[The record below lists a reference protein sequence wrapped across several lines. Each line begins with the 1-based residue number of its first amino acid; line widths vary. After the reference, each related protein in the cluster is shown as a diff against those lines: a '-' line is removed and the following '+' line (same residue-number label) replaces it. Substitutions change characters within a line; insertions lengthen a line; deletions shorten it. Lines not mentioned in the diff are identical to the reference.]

1 VRGCIGRP
9 AAKSLHCDPATV
21 PMLSP
26 YLVAPSTVAPPVN
39 PRGSRGPSQGPDFRE
54 GWERILPNAR
64 QGLEMGKVRRLMGE
78 ARRELRVLVADDDEA
93 IRLTLGD
100 VLKRA
105 GCRVHT
111 ASDGIEAVRILEA
124 VPVDLLI
131 TDYDMPR
138 MSGLELIRW
147 CQAILPD
154 LPTLLISGHD
164 LQAVKGGRAKHGVH
178 RVLQKPFTGEQLL
191 CLVGELCGAEL
202 PV

>member
-1 VRGCIGRP
+1 
-9 AAKSLHCDPATV
+9 
-21 PMLSP
+21 
-26 YLVAPSTVAPPVN
+26 
-39 PRGSRGPSQGPDFRE
+39 
-54 GWERILPNAR
+54 
-64 QGLEMGKVRRLMGE
+64 MGKVRRFMGE

-93 IRLTLGD
+93 IRLSLGD

-124 VPVDLLI
+124 VPVDLLV

-147 CQAILPD
+147 CQAILPG
-154 LPTLLISGHD
+154 LPTVLISGHNP
-164 LQAVKGGRAKHGVH
+164 QTITGECAKRGVH
-178 RVLQKPFTGEQLL
+178 RVLQQPFTGEQLL
-191 CLVGELCGAEL
+191 CLAGELCGAEL